1 MYMYCNEL
9 LLVLRVTMIKY
20 FAVDRKTIFAIPYI
34 FSCSFTYFLRYTIK
48 HTIRKIW
55 NNSFCMYLSRG
66 LIGFVAQIKD
76 RSEMLLNLF
85 FIVSHLFRFLRK
97 MEFINDKDIRIHYI
111 TLCRNK
117 CYSSKFRRN

>member
-1 MYMYCNEL
+1 MVEKIM
-9 LLVLRVTMIKY
+9 THSIFIKLMK
-20 FAVDRKTIFAIPYI
+20 FGLFAIPYI
-34 FSCSFTYFLRYTIK
+34 FSCSFTYLVRNTIK

-66 LIGFVAQIKD
+66 LIGFVAQMKD
-76 RSEMLLNLF
+76 CSEMLLNLF

-97 MEFINDKDIRIHYI
+97 MEFINDKDIRIHCI
-111 TLCRNK
+111 TLYRNK